1 VTEALN
7 LFKGNLM
14 KYAVALR
21 ALLAVT
27 VAAGLAVPAATLA
40 QAYPNKTVRL
50 ITPFP
55 PGGTTD
61 LLARI
66 VAQKL
71 SDAWKV
77 QVIVDNRGGG
87 GGTVGLEAAARSA
100 PDGYTIVIAHIG
112 PLSMAPALYSKLPY
126 DTVRDFAPITQIAT
140 VPNGLVVHPSL
151 PVKTARDLVAI
162 ARSKPQE
169 ILYGSA
175 GNGSLAHL
183 AVANFEL
190 LAKVQLTHIPYKG
203 GGPAMIDLIAG
214 ATSMTITGM
223 PGLMPSVRVNKIRL
237 LGVGESKRLAIM
249 PDVPTIA
256 ESGVPGYHVTQW
268 QGILA
273 PANTP
278 RDIIA
283 RLHGEIVKAMHRADV
298 KKLLATDGVEPVGN
312 SPEEFGAYIKAE
324 IAHWA
329 PVIKAAGAKVD

>member
-27 VAAGLAVPAATLA
+27 VAAGLAVPVATLA

-151 PVKTARDLVAI
+151 PVKAARDLVAI

>member
-1 VTEALN
+1 
-7 LFKGNLM
+7 M
-14 KYAVALR
+14 KYTVALR
-21 ALLAVT
+21 ALLAVV
-27 VAAGLAVPAATLA
+27 VAAGLAIPAASLA
-40 QAYPNKTVRL
+40 QAFPSKTVRL

-61 LLARI
+61 LLARL

-112 PLSMAPALYSKLPY
+112 PLSMAPSLYSKLAY
-126 DTVRDFAPITQIAT
+126 DPVRDFAPITQIAT
-140 VPNGLVVHPSL
+140 VPNGMVVHPSL

-162 ARSKPQE
+162 ARGKPGE

-183 AVANFEL
+183 AVANLEL
-190 LAKVQLTHIPYKG
+190 LAKVRLTHIPYKG

-237 LGVGESKRLAIM
+237 LGVGELKRLAIM

-256 ESGVPGYHVTQW
+256 ESGVPGYNVTQW

-278 RDIIA
+278 RDIIT
-283 RLHGEIVKAMHRADV
+283 RLHGEIVKVMHRADV
-298 KKLLATDGVEPVGN
+298 KKLLANDGVEPVGN

>member
-1 VTEALN
+1 
-7 LFKGNLM
+7 M
-14 KYAVALR
+14 KYTVALR
-21 ALLAVT
+21 ALLVVA
-27 VAAGLAVPAATLA
+27 VAAGLAVPAASLA
-40 QAYPNKTVRL
+40 QEYPSKTVRL

-61 LLARI
+61 LLARL

-112 PLSMAPALYSKLPY
+112 PLSMAPSLYSKLPY
-126 DTVRDFAPITQIAT
+126 DPVRDFAPITQIAT

-162 ARSKPQE
+162 ARGKPGE

-183 AVANFEL
+183 AVANLEL
-190 LAKVQLTHIPYKG
+190 LAKVKLTHIPYKG

-237 LGVGESKRLAIM
+237 LGVGELKRLAIM

-256 ESGVPGYHVTQW
+256 ESGVPGYNVTQW

-278 RDIIA
+278 RDIIT

-312 SPEEFGAYIKAE
+312 SSEEFGAYIKAE

>member
-1 VTEALN
+1 
-7 LFKGNLM
+7 M
-14 KYAVALR
+14 KFAVALR
-21 ALLAVT
+21 ALLTVT
-27 VAAGLAVPAATLA
+27 VAAGLALPAATLA
-40 QAYPNKTVRL
+40 QSYPNKPVRL

-61 LLARI
+61 LLARL

-87 GGTVGLEAAARSA
+87 GGAVGLEAAARSA

-112 PLSMAPALYSKLPY
+112 PLSMAPSLYSKLAY
-126 DTVRDFAPITQIAT
+126 DPVKDFAPITQIAT

-162 ARSKPQE
+162 ARGKPGE

-183 AVANFEL
+183 AVANLEW
-190 LAKVQLTHIPYKG
+190 LAKVRLTHIPYKG

-237 LGVGESKRLAIM
+237 LGVGELKRLAIM

-256 ESGVPGYHVTQW
+256 ESGVPGYNVTQW

-278 RDIIA
+278 RDIIT

>member
-27 VAAGLAVPAATLA
+27 VAAGLAVPVATLA

-151 PVKTARDLVAI
+151 PVKAARDLVAI

-214 ATSMTITGM
+214 ATLMTITGM